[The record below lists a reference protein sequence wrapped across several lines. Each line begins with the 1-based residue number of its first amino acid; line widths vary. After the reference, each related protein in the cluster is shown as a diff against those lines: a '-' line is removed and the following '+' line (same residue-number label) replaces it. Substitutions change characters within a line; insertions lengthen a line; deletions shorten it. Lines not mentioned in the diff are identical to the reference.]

1 MRAIPKK
8 TLFLFQFTFISGL
21 FSSFKMYLEMNME
34 KYSSAKYSQ
43 VEDKPEFK
51 ENPAGRAAQASNRP
65 IPPPRNLRLGSL
77 RQPSN
82 NQRGEM
88 V

>member
-1 MRAIPKK
+1 
-8 TLFLFQFTFISGL
+8 
-21 FSSFKMYLEMNME
+21 MYLEMNMS

-43 VEDKPEFK
+43 VEDKAEFE
-51 ENPAGRAAQASNRP
+51 ENPAGRAAQARNRP
-65 IPPPRNLRLGSL
+65 IPPPRNFKWTSL

-82 NQRGEM
+82 NQQGEI